1 MHPALQYIKEKK
13 TDLITIVV
21 FLLVCWGL
29 TFFNLHP
36 KTDPEPGTK
45 ERARVISVDNS
56 EIMDIGLLKTGPQ
69 NLEIEIL
76 SGKHKGERYPANN
89 QLRSQMEL
97 DKMFEVG
104 DTILVGLL
112 HDAVPGV
119 TVLNAQDY
127 YRIGWTALL
136 FGLFCLLLLC
146 FAGLTGLKALVSF
159 VFSCL
164 AVWKLV
170 VPLCL
175 NGVSPILATV
185 VCVFFLTL
193 VIMFLVAGWS
203 RKFVVSCTGS
213 MLGVISGCV
222 LSSIFTH
229 LFHVNGAIMPY
240 SQALYYSGYQYLSL
254 QNIFIGAIR
263 EPSWISAWTS
273 PPAWRKSST
282 TSPTFREMN

>member
-112 HDAVPGV
+112 HE
-119 TVLNAQDY
+119 LE
-127 YRIGWTALL
+127 
-136 FGLFCLLLLC
+136 
-146 FAGLTGLKALVSF
+146 TG
-159 VFSCL
+159 
-164 AVWKLV
+164 
-170 VPLCL
+170 
-175 NGVSPILATV
+175 T
-185 VCVFFLTL
+185 
-193 VIMFLVAGWS
+193 
-203 RKFVVSCTGS
+203 
-213 MLGVISGCV
+213 
-222 LSSIFTH
+222 
-229 LFHVNGAIMPY
+229 
-240 SQALYYSGYQYLSL
+240 
-254 QNIFIGAIR
+254 
-263 EPSWISAWTS
+263 
-273 PPAWRKSST
+273 
-282 TSPTFREMN
+282 